1 FFCDKL
7 KEFEAADNLPN
18 LVLIWLPNDHTSGT
32 KTNCPKPEA
41 QVADNDLA
49 MGKIVEAVSHSKF
62 WKDTCIFAIEDDPQ
76 NGWDHVSG
84 YRTTAY
90 VISPYTKRHTVV
102 HTNYNQ
108 TGLVR
113 SIENILGLPPMNQ
126 MDATATPL
134 SDCFTDKPDFSP
146 YSVVPNRVP

>member
-1 FFCDKL
+1 
-7 KEFEAADNLPN
+7 
-18 LVLIWLPNDHTSGT
+18 
-32 KTNCPKPEA
+32 
-41 QVADNDLA
+41 
-49 MGKIVEAVSHSKF
+49 
-62 WKDTCIFAIEDDPQ
+62 
-76 NGWDHVSG
+76 VSG

-113 SIENILGLPPMNQ
+113 SIENILGLPPMNL

-134 SDCFTDKPDFSP
+134 YDCFTDKPDLTP
-146 YSVVPNRVP
+146 YDAVPNRVPLDQMNPAKTAIRDLGQLKDAIASEKLPLDKPDQCPEDVLNHILWRAQKGQKATYPLWAVTATQKDGDE

>member
-1 FFCDKL
+1 
-7 KEFEAADNLPN
+7 
-18 LVLIWLPNDHTSGT
+18 
-32 KTNCPKPEA
+32 
-41 QVADNDLA
+41 
-49 MGKIVEAVSHSKF
+49 
-62 WKDTCIFAIEDDPQ
+62 
-76 NGWDHVSG
+76 VSG

-134 SDCFTDKPDFSP
+134 YDCFTDKPDLTP
-146 YSVVPNRVP
+146 YGAVPNRVPLDQMNPAKTAIRDLGQLKDAIASEKLLLDKPDQCPEDVLNRILWRAQKGQKASYPLWAVTAIQKDGDE